1 MVFVDYFYIKISCKL
16 YYFIVKSIGEVI
28 KGGIM
33 AVKTANSYGKITISD
48 QAIETIAGSTAMECY
63 GVVDLVA
70 KRFSDNFAL
79 LFKKQQ
85 LKKGVK
91 VLTVDN
97 KIYIDLYV
105 ILKYSVSIS
114 AVAESLKSSVKYSV
128 EKFTGMIVDSVN
140 VNVCGIRV

>member
-1 MVFVDYFYIKISCKL
+1 MAKFLK
-16 YYFIVKSIGEVI
+16 E
-28 KGGIM
+28 GIM
-33 AVKTANSYGKITISD
+33 AVKTVNSYGRISISD
-48 QAIETIAGSTAMECY
+48 EAIETVAGSTALECY

-70 KRFSDNFAL
+70 KRLSDNFAL
-79 LFKKQQ
+79 MFKKQQ

-114 AVAESLKSSVKYSV
+114 AVAESLKKTVKYSV
-128 EKFTGMIVDSVN
+128 ENFTGMIVDSVN

>member
-1 MVFVDYFYIKISCKL
+1 
-16 YYFIVKSIGEVI
+16 
-28 KGGIM
+28 M
-33 AVKTANSYGKITISD
+33 AVKTVNSYGKISISD
-48 QAIETIAGSTAMECY
+48 DAIEMIAGSTALECY
-63 GVVDLVA
+63 GVVDLVP
-70 KRFSDNFAL
+70 KRLSDSFAAV
-79 LFKKQQ
+79 FKKQR

-105 ILKYSVSIS
+105 ILKYSVSIA
-114 AVAESLKSSVKYSV
+114 AVAESLKKTVKYSV

>member
-1 MVFVDYFYIKISCKL
+1 
-16 YYFIVKSIGEVI
+16 
-28 KGGIM
+28 M
-33 AVKTANSYGKITISD
+33 AVKTVNSYGRISISD
-48 QAIETIAGSTAMECY
+48 EAIETVAGSTALECY

-70 KRFSDNFAL
+70 KRLSDNFAL
-79 LFKKQQ
+79 MFKKQQ

-114 AVAESLKSSVKYSV
+114 AVAESLKKTVKYSV
-128 EKFTGMIVDSVN
+128 ENFTGMIVDSVN

>member
-1 MVFVDYFYIKISCKL
+1 MSVN
-16 YYFIVKSIGEVI
+16 
-28 KGGIM
+28 
-33 AVKTANSYGKITISD
+33 TTNSYGKIFITD
-48 QAIETIAGSTAMECY
+48 EAIEAVASKVSLECY

-70 KRFSDNFAL
+70 KKFSDNL
-79 LFKKQQ
+79 HELFKK
-85 LKKGVK
+85 KSVHRGVK

-105 ILKYSVSIS
+105 ILKYGVSIN

-140 VNVCGIRV
+140 VNVLGVRV